1 MTSRS
6 TNSSQKIFQFWKS
19 VRVDWKVLLNF
30 STVEIVLTNALI
42 FLSHYDIFLGQR
54 TELWALRRSRKSSN
68 LSELGLSISLAR
80 FSRDFKHTLGIFVF
94 RCVCMAPIIDQFCAW
109 HFVPKCLQSVGGEG
123 QAWPLQCLNVER
135 YLAVHYVCVLSL
147 KYINC
152 LSPQLA
158 KRQET

>member
-6 TNSSQKIFQFWKS
+6 TNSSQKNFQFWKS

-54 TELWALRRSRKSSN
+54 TELWALRRSRKQSVRAK
-68 LSELGLSISLAR
+68 LVHLLVR

-94 RCVCMAPIIDQFCAW
+94 RCVFMAPIIDQFCAW
-109 HFVPKCLQSVGGEG
+109 HFVPKCLQSVGWEG

-135 YLAVHYVCVLSL
+135 YLAVHYVCVISL